1 MINTCVLTGYQFS
14 QCEGQLLSTE
24 GDNYSYKTLLT
35 GIVNIK
41 KETYELLKSQGRFRN
56 PILAGM
62 CRSYNE
68 LKQTPPLIDTSL
80 VDNSSTL
87 NPPSTPK
94 EKLFHFLKL
103 IYDMGGKDLVAFDF
117 VSTKDYP
124 LVYGKDAGE
133 FNDILKLADS
143 KSLIEIG
150 NRLPMAQN
158 TVQYRNVRLTDY
170 GIQEVEQVRPSIP
183 MRDLL
188 SNEFFTGDLKIDG
201 QISHA
206 KKLFLQEPR
215 TTENLRSAC
224 EQLSFIAEPI
234 RSELEKSKGNDVD
247 FDTFFNIVNNF
258 EVRHNKVSN
267 KPIHFSEQYE
277 FIFYGLLNALI
288 FYYKS
293 KNRI

>member
-1 MINTCVLTGYQFS
+1 MITTCVLTGYQFS
-14 QCEGQLLSTE
+14 QCEGQLLSSE
-24 GDNYSYKTLLT
+24 GDNYSYKTILT
-35 GIVNIK
+35 GVVNIK
-41 KETYELLKSQGRFRN
+41 KETYDLLKTQGRFRN

-68 LKQTPPLIDTSL
+68 LNQTPPLIDTAL
-80 VDNSSTL
+80 VDNSSLL

-94 EKLFHFLKL
+94 EKLFHFIKL
-103 IYDMGGKDLVAFDF
+103 IYDMGGRDLVAFDF
-117 VSTKDYP
+117 VSTRDYP

-133 FNDILKLADS
+133 FNDIVKLADS

-150 NRLPMAQN
+150 HQLPMAQN

-170 GIQEVEQVRPSIP
+170 GIAEVEQVRPQIP
-183 MRDLL
+183 MRDLIIL
-188 SNEFFTGDLKIDG
+188 EFYTGDLKIDE

-215 TTENLRSAC
+215 TPENLRSAC

-234 RSELEKSKGNDVD
+234 RSELEKRKNLDVD
-247 FDTFFNIVNNF
+247 LDIFFNIVNNF
-258 EVRHNKVSN
+258 EVRHNKISN
-267 KPIHFSEQYE
+267 KPITYPEQYE
-277 FIFYGLLNALI
+277 FIFYGFLNALL
-288 FYYKS
+288 FYFKS